1 MCAITGIF
9 TERSNVCLSLYNAL
23 TVLQHRGQD
32 AAGMATCKN
41 DGSLVLH
48 KNNGLVRDVF
58 TDQKMI
64 SLEGQYGLG
73 HTRYPTAGSSSDSEA
88 QPFYVNSPFGL
99 VLVHNGNLVN
109 SAELA
114 DQLCEQDLRHLNTT
128 SDSEVLLNVFAHAL
142 HHRANNKLKISDIFS
157 AVDEVH
163 ERVDGAYAV
172 IIMILGYGIL
182 AFRDPDGIR
191 PLIYG
196 QKKDKNHM
204 FASESVALD
213 CLGYDK
219 NVNDLKPGEAI
230 FIDIKGNKSSHIYKK
245 ARSASPCIFEYVYL
259 ARPDSTM
266 DNINVYNSRL
276 SMGRFLA
283 QKIKKVLTEEELRD
297 IDTVIPI
304 PDTSRNSALPISIE
318 LKKELR
324 EGFVKNRYIGRTFI
338 MPGQKIRKKSVKQ
351 KLNTISSVF
360 KGKNVLLI
368 DDSIVRGN
376 TSKQIVQ
383 MARDAGAKKVI
394 FASASPPIIFPNV
407 YGIDMPFVEE
417 LIAYNRSIDEIS
429 EEIGAD
435 KLIYQDIKDLVSS
448 VKLLNPEIKNFDT
461 SCFDGK
467 YVTEGVTQDYLNNLH
482 NHRKKTND

>member
-9 TERSNVCLSLYNAL
+9 TEKNNVCLSLYNAL

-32 AAGMATCKN
+32 AAGMATCTN
-41 DGSLVLH
+41 DGSLILH
-48 KNNGLVRDVF
+48 KDNGLVRDVF
-58 TDQKMI
+58 TDQKML
-64 SLEGQYGLG
+64 SLEGQFGLG
-73 HTRYPTAGSSSDSEA
+73 HTRYPTAGSSSNSEA

-109 SAELA
+109 SKELA
-114 DQLCEQDLRHLNTT
+114 EQLCEDDLRHLNTS

-142 HHRANNKLKISDIFS
+142 HHRANKNLNVKDIFS

-163 ERVDGAYAV
+163 ERVNGAYAV

-191 PLIYG
+191 PLVYG

-204 FASESVALD
+204 FSSESVALD

-219 NVNDLKPGEAI
+219 NVNDLKPGEAV
-230 FIDIKGNKSSHIYKK
+230 FIDINGNKSSHIYNK
-245 ARSASPCIFEYVYL
+245 ARSSSPCIFEYVYL

-266 DNINVYNSRL
+266 DDINVYSSRL
-276 SMGRFLA
+276 SMGKFLA
-283 QKIKKVLTEEELRD
+283 NKIKTILTNEELED

-304 PDTSRNSALPISIE
+304 PDTSRTSALPISIE
-318 LKKELR
+318 LGKELK

-351 KLNTISSVF
+351 KLNTIKSVF

-383 MARDAGAKKVI
+383 MARDAGAKKVF

-417 LIAYNRSIDEIS
+417 LIAYNKTIDEICA
-429 EEIGAD
+429 EIGAD
-435 KLIYQDIKDLVSS
+435 KLIYQDIDDLVSS
-448 VKLLNPEIKNFDT
+448 IKLLNPKIKNFDT

-467 YVTEGVTQDYLNNLH
+467 YITKGVTEEYLRNLH
-482 NHRKKTND
+482 NHRKNND